1 MEISL
6 FEWSCKDCWIIK
18 INEESEKKQIVFVQ
32 STLSYIV
39 QHTFEVVYVRFHRCV
54 LLLLSAKLHVEL
66 VEEVIIEEMSVLF

>member
-32 STLSYIV
+32 SNFRTR
-39 QHTFEVVYVRFHRCV
+39 TFEGIYDVRFHRCV

>member
-39 QHTFEVVYVRFHRCV
+39 QHTFEGKEKFHRCV